1 MFDFSDNTD
10 RAFFFKRHLTIASE
24 RTSCSYA
31 TVSILKNQEELNVSN
46 GRKHGQKTIE
56 QKIIKKKQPV
66 YIKHLNNKNDNLSLL
81 IF

>member
-10 RAFFFKRHLTIASE
+10 RAFFSKLHLTIASE

-46 GRKHGQKTIE
+46 GRKHGQKMIE
-56 QKIIKKKQPV
+56 QKIIKK
-66 YIKHLNNKNDNLSLL
+66 NNQF
-81 IF
+81 I

>member
-31 TVSILKNQEELNVSN
+31 TVSILKNQEELNVPN

-56 QKIIKKKQPV
+56 QKIIKKTT
-66 YIKHLNNKNDNLSLL
+66 SLYKT
-81 IF
+81 FK